1 MIQPLMSDALA
12 AVRPRRSV
20 LFMPG
25 SNARALEKARTL
37 AADALVL
44 DLEDAV
50 APEMKLQARAQ
61 VAAAVRAGGY
71 GCREIVVRVNAL
83 GTPWGRDDLA
93 AAADAGADAV
103 LLPKVEAAETV
114 SAAVAALGPK
124 PGVWCMLETPRGILN
139 APAIAAASPRVTA
152 LVMGTSDLT
161 KDLHARVTRV
171 RLPLLTSLQLCVLAA
186 RSAGITALDGV
197 HLDLD
202 DDAGFV
208 AACRQAADFGFDGK
222 TLIHPRQVAPA
233 NEVFAPAAGDVEW
246 ARRVIAAHA
255 DALAH
260 GRGVAVL
267 DGRLIEN
274 LHVDDARRVL
284 ALADAIAE
292 RATH

>member
-1 MIQPLMSDALA
+1 
-12 AVRPRRSV
+12 V

-37 AADALVL
+37 PADVLVL

-71 GCREIVVRVNAL
+71 GHREIVVRVNAL
-83 GTPWGRDDLA
+83 GTSWGHDDMA
-93 AAADAGADAV
+93 AAAASGADAV
-103 LLPKVEAAETV
+103 LLPKVESADAV
-114 SAAVAALGPK
+114 GAAVAALGSTPA
-124 PGVWCMLETPRGILN
+124 VWCMLETPRGILN
-139 APAIAAASPRVTA
+139 APGIAAASPRVTA

-161 KDLHARVTRV
+161 KDLHARVTRD
-171 RLPLLTSLQLCVLAA
+171 RLPLLTSLQVCVLAA
-186 RSAGITALDGV
+186 RSTGITALDGV

-202 DDAGFV
+202 DDVGFA

-222 TLIHPRQVAPA
+222 TLIHPKQIVTA
-233 NEVFAPAAGDVEW
+233 NEVFAPAAGEVDW

-255 DALAH
+255 EAIARGH
-260 GRGVAVL
+260 GVVVL

>member
-1 MIQPLMSDALA
+1 
-12 AVRPRRSV
+12 
-20 LFMPG
+20 MPG

-37 AADALVL
+37 PADVLVL

-71 GCREIVVRVNAL
+71 GHREIVVRVNAL
-83 GTPWGRDDLA
+83 GTSWGRDDMA
-93 AAADAGADAV
+93 AAAASGADAV
-103 LLPKVEAAETV
+103 LLPKVESADAV
-114 SAAVAALGPK
+114 GAAVAALGSTPA
-124 PGVWCMLETPRGILN
+124 VWCMLETPRGILN
-139 APAIAAASPRVTA
+139 APGIAAASPRVTA
-152 LVMGTSDLT
+152 LVVGTSDLT
-161 KDLHARVTRV
+161 KDLHARVTRD
-171 RLPLLTSLQLCVLAA
+171 RLPLLTSLQVCVLAA
-186 RSAGITALDGV
+186 RSTGITALDGV

-202 DDAGFV
+202 DDVGFA

-222 TLIHPRQVAPA
+222 TLIHPKQIVTA
-233 NEVFAPAAGDVEW
+233 NEVFAPAAGDVDW

-255 DALAH
+255 DAIARGH
-260 GRGVAVL
+260 GVVVL